1 MSKNRKENII
11 KLSLVFFFEDVYVS
25 EGQIVAYITR
35 EESLHVKNL
44 IPIKQN
50 CKERRISYKAWL
62 KEAAMDKPPIW
73 KWLCY
78 LDIRTLLR
86 EHI

>member
-11 KLSLVFFFEDVYVS
+11 KLFLVFFEDVYVS
-25 EGQIVAYITR
+25 EGQIVTCITR

-44 IPIKQN
+44 IQIKQN

-62 KEAAMDKPPIW
+62 KDEAIDKTPLW

-86 EHI
+86 KHI

>member
-1 MSKNRKENII
+1 MYTYQKD
-11 KLSLVFFFEDVYVS
+11 KLLLT
-25 EGQIVAYITR
+25 YITR
-35 EESLHVKNL
+35 EEHLYVKN
-44 IPIKQN
+44 IIQIKQN
-50 CKERRISYKAWL
+50 CKERRISYKALL
-62 KEAAMDKPPIW
+62 KEEAMDKTPIW